1 MKIILGID
9 PGLSGAIAAVQG
21 QKLVSVFDM
30 PTVERKVGKSVK
42 RFVAPHELHT
52 ELAAF
57 LIDHECE
64 CFIEQVSAMPGQGV
78 TSMFSMGQSLGVV
91 LGVLTACEV
100 PTTTIQPRTWQK
112 ALDVPQGKD
121 GSRYRAA
128 QLFPDEAGMFARVKD
143 DGRSDAALIALYGA
157 KQQ

>member
-1 MKIILGID
+1 MRTLGID
-9 PGLSGAIAAVQG
+9 VGLNGAIALVADG
-21 QKLVSVFDM
+21 KLLELHDM
-30 PTVERKVGKSVK
+30 PTLSLERNNKTK
-42 RFVAPHELHT
+42 RMVNAHTLHT
-52 ELAAF
+52 IIRNAKADAAY
-57 LIDHECE
+57 LERLN
-64 CFIEQVSAMPGQGV
+64 AMPGQGV

-91 LGVLTACEV
+91 LGVLAACEV
-100 PTTTIQPRTWQK
+100 PTTTIPPRTWQK

>member
-1 MKIILGID
+1 MRTLGID
-9 PGLSGAIAAVQG
+9 VGLNGAIALIEDG
-21 QKLVSVFDM
+21 KLLEVHDM
-30 PTVERKVGKSVK
+30 PTLSLERNNKTK
-42 RFVAPHELHT
+42 RMVNAHTLHT
-52 ELAAF
+52 IIRDAKADAAY
-57 LIDHECE
+57 LERLN
-64 CFIEQVSAMPGQGV
+64 AMPGQGV

-91 LGVLTACEV
+91 LGVLAACEV
-100 PTTTIQPRTWQK
+100 PTTTIPPRTWQK

-128 QLFPDEAGMFARVKD
+128 QLFPDAAEMFKRVKD